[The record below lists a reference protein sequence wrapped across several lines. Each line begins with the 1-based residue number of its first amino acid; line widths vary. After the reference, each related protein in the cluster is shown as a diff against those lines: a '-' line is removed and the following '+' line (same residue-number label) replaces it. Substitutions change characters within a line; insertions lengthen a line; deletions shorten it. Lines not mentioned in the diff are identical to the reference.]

1 MTFRTKLRY
10 ALPLAGGLAL
20 AISAP
25 GFADE
30 APALPGQVDLTRG
43 TEGTYLTRVTAGTY
57 ATDPSHTLVS
67 WRLNHFGFNDY
78 FGLFGD
84 IEGTLEL
91 VPANPEAARLDVT
104 IPIADVTVAS
114 EGLKDHLLRP
124 GKDGAAP
131 DFFGPNPA
139 AAHFVSTSITRT
151 GKTEATIVGDLT
163 LNGVTRP
170 VAIAAEFTGAGT
182 NPMSK
187 AETIGFEG
195 RARINRSD
203 FGLTTYVPLISD
215 EVDLSITA
223 AFEKQ

>member
-1 MTFRTKLRY
+1 MAFRPKLRY

-30 APALPGQVDLTRG
+30 APALPGQVDLS
-43 TEGTYLTRVTAGTY
+43 RVTAGTY
-57 ATDPSHTLVS
+57 ATDPAHTLVS

-78 FGLFGD
+78 FGLFGG
-84 IEGTLEL
+84 IEGTLQL
-91 VPANPEAARLDVT
+91 DPAKPEAARLDVT
-104 IPIADVTVAS
+104 IPIADVTVAA

-139 AAHFVSTSITRT
+139 AARFVSTSVTRT
-151 GKTEATIVGDLT
+151 GETEATIIGDLT

-170 VAIAAEFTGAGT
+170 VAVAAEFTGAGA
-182 NPMSK
+182 NPMNK
-187 AETIGFEG
+187 AETVGFEG
-195 RARINRSD
+195 RARIKRSD
-203 FGLTTYVPLISD
+203 FGLTTFVPVVSD
-215 EVDLSITA
+215 EVDLTITA